1 TEPTPMR
8 LFVALVPS
16 AAARDHLARTVAP
29 VERDNRDLRWAA
41 HEMWHLTLAFYP
53 SVPDGELHAMATRLR
68 AAAAAEPVRRL
79 RLNAVGAFPAPRSAR
94 VLWVGVHSDQP
105 LSRLAE
111 RVRTCTEGYR
121 ELTERRFHPHLTL
134 ARVPPGHQPEA
145 RRVLSRLD
153 GYQGPEWPG
162 PELQLIS

>member
-1 TEPTPMR
+1 
-8 LFVALVPS
+8 
-16 AAARDHLARTVAP
+16 
-29 VERDNRDLRWAA
+29 
-41 HEMWHLTLAFYP
+41 
-53 SVPDGELHAMATRLR
+53 
-68 AAAAAEPVRRL
+68 
-79 RLNAVGAFPAPRSAR
+79 APRSAR

-111 RVRTCTEGYR
+111 RVRPCTEGYR

-162 PELQLIS
+162 RELQLISSSPGSGPGGRTSYETLETFSLDAAG